1 MIRRALQRM
10 VGKSNIYSGPMLLV
24 FTLLVAVMIFVFRR
38 FHVLLCI
45 FATLPVPR
53 SHCDIISLV
62 LFRALTLVTIA
73 CS

>member
-10 VGKSNIYSGPMLLV
+10 VGKSNIFSGPILV